1 MEILRVEGLCKC
13 FGGLKAVWEV
23 SFQLNEGEILGMIGP
38 NGSGKTTVFN
48 LITGVYKPTGGS
60 IRFQGES
67 IGGLPSYLITQKGMN
82 RTFQNIRLFG
92 TMTVLDNVLVGM
104 HCQIK
109 ATLAD
114 ALARNKR
121 HSESESQGVQR
132 AMELLDFMGLGDRT
146 HEVAANLAYG
156 EQRRLELAR
165 ALANQPAVLLL
176 DEPTAGMNPNEA
188 AMMMQMIRS
197 VRQRGIT
204 VFLIEHNMKVLMGI
218 SDRVIALEAGK
229 RIAEGEPQ
237 TIQRHPQVIKAY
249 LGTEG

>member
-1 MEILRVEGLCKC
+1 MEILAVDGLCKC

-23 SFQLNEGEILGMIGP
+23 SFELYEGEILGMIGP

-60 IRFQGES
+60 IKFKGDS
-67 IGGLPSYLITQKGMN
+67 IEGLPSYLITQKGMN
-82 RTFQNIRLFG
+82 RTFQNIRLFQ
-92 TMTVLDNVLVGM
+92 TMTVLENVLVGM
-104 HCQIK
+104 HSQIK
-109 ATLAD
+109 TTLAD

-121 HSESESQGVQR
+121 HSESESQGVKK
-132 AMELLDFMGLGDRT
+132 AMELLDFMGLGDRSQ
-146 HEVAANLAYG
+146 EIAANLAYG

-188 AMMMQMIRS
+188 AMMMQMIRN
-197 VRQRGIT
+197 VRATGIT

-229 RIAEGEPQ
+229 KIAEGEPQ
-237 TIQRHPQVIKAY
+237 SIQRHPQVIKAY